1 VDILAWLREL
11 GLERYEQ
18 AFQENEIAADIL
30 PKLTADDL
38 KDIGVTIVGHRRK
51 LLEAIAALAEP
62 ALARQAEP
70 RAPGEA
76 PPTARPSAAE
86 RRQLTVMFV
95 DLVGSTALSA
105 ALDPEEM
112 GAAIR
117 VYQNAVAGE
126 ILRFE
131 GPTMARGPERL
142 RPGDA
147 RRDHEFVFRRTG
159 RGSYSSHHRSDALLR
174 FCLDVS
180 DRMHADGPLALRHSA
195 RRGRGGCNGRDA
207 SVSRQRE
214 AQRSPRSENLGTPHD
229 ARSGQA

>member
-18 AFQENEIAADIL
+18 AFRENEIAADIL

-38 KDIGVTIVGHRRK
+38 KDIGVAIVGHRRK
-51 LLEAIAALAEP
+51 LLEAIAALAKP
-62 ALARQAEP
+62 ALGQHAG
-70 RAPGEA
+70 PGSPAEA
-76 PPTARPSAAE
+76 PSTARPSAAE

-126 ILRFE
+126 TLRFE
-131 GPTMARGPERL
+131 GHIAKFMGDGVLSRFRL
-142 RPGDA
+142 ANQRIG
-147 RRDHEFVFRRTG
+147 F
-159 RGSYSSHHRSDALLR
+159 LR
-174 FCLDVS
+174 FAACADSQGVWHGGKVS
-180 DRMHADGPLALRHSA
+180 GYGER
-195 RRGRGGCNGRDA
+195 
-207 SVSRQRE
+207 
-214 AQRSPRSENLGTPHD
+214 
-229 ARSGQA
+229 